1 MPGLIRVETGNVGF
15 AILGRPWEAMFKHW
29 TVSCRLDNK
38 VMEGGTGSEMHKY
51 YGLDVC
57 PLAHMLAALSMVWQH
72 GKMAELLRGEAQRP
86 RQQKRWG
93 PLEGD
98 QIIGTV
104 PSEGVSVH
112 LLGPRLTHFT

>member
-57 PLAHMLAALSMVWQH
+57 SGSHAGSSVY
-72 GKMAELLRGEAQRP
+72 GMATWEDGRTAER
-86 RQQKRWG
+86 
-93 PLEGD
+93 
-98 QIIGTV
+98 
-104 PSEGVSVH
+104 
-112 LLGPRLTHFT
+112 